1 MQGLYFYVCFM
12 FCNNFIIY
20 YTYNVSV
27 GRDSSVS
34 IATSYGLDGPG
45 FESRGSEIFRTR
57 PARPWG
63 PSSFLYSG
71 YRVFPGVKRPG
82 RGVHHPPP
90 SSAEVKERVE
100 LYLFSPFGPS

>member
-1 MQGLYFYVCFM
+1 M

-45 FESRGSEIFRTR
+45 FESRGERDF
-57 PARPWG
+57 PH
-63 PSSFLYSG
+63 PSSPALGPTQLPIQWVSCLSG
-71 YRVFPGVKRPG
+71 CKTAGAWRS
-82 RGVHHPPP
+82 PPT
-90 SSAEVKERVE
+90 
-100 LYLFSPFGPS
+100 PF